1 MFYRPLIAIL
11 EHLGVAT
18 EWFLR
23 LQAKA
28 LSEANDTLL
37 SISEEAAEF
46 LNTRYLG
53 RPYGF
58 PAIIR
63 GLKKYGISRAILE
76 DAPHPMLDF
85 FLRSLNVAVVHVD
98 RELKYRARIPVSWGY
113 SLVGVADVHKELEE
127 WCVYSTFFI
136 NPSICKLNTASLY
149 SGVRA
154 GIQVLS
160 RNSPQRRLGRQRIC
174 ACLYYAQP
182 VHSSRRWF
190 VVSQ

>member
-1 MFYRPLIAIL
+1 MLYRPLIAIL

-18 EWFLR
+18 DWFLR
-23 LQAKA
+23 LQTLA

-37 SISEEAAEF
+37 SISEDAAEF
-46 LNTRYLG
+46 LNTRHLG

-85 FLRSLNVAVVHVD
+85 FLRSLSVAIVHVD
-98 RELKYRARIPVSWGY
+98 RELKYRARIRVPWGH

-127 WCVYSTFFI
+127 WCVYSTFLI
-136 NPSICKLNTASLY
+136 NLSICGLKFASLY
-149 SGVRA
+149 AKVGG
-154 GIQVLS
+154 GIEVVS
-160 RNSPQRRLGRQRIC
+160 RNTP
-174 ACLYYAQP
+174 
-182 VHSSRRWF
+182 SR
-190 VVSQ
+190 